1 LSKADA
7 ETTRMCILTREIRP
21 VEELIRFVVDPDG
34 IVVPDL
40 SRKLPGRGV
49 WLTATR
55 AHLAEAERKHIF
67 RKAFEADVSP
77 RPGLEA
83 EIVRLYAE
91 RALGALGLARKAGL
105 VVTGFAKVSSAIG
118 AGKAV
123 GILHASDASADGI
136 RKLQAMARHNR
147 SVVSDGSSF
156 TSAQLSLS
164 LGGTNV
170 IHAALLAGRP
180 SEIALQRIAALA
192 RLMSP
197 ATERASDSDPF
208 ERNAAHPAQPKT
220 A

>member
-1 LSKADA
+1 MAKEAA
-7 ETTRMCILTREIRP
+7 ETRRMCILTREIRP

-40 SRKLPGRGV
+40 SRKLPGHGV
-49 WLTATR
+49 WLTAER
-55 AHLAEAERKHIF
+55 ERLAEAERKHIF
-67 RKAFEADVSP
+67 RKAFAADVAP

-83 EIVRLYAE
+83 EIVRLYTE

-105 VVTGFAKVSSAIG
+105 VLTGFAKVSGAISS
-118 AGKAV
+118 GKAV
-123 GILHASDASADGI
+123 AVLHASDASADGI
-136 RKLQAMARHNR
+136 RKLQAMARHNP
-147 SVVSDGSSF
+147 SIFTDGERF

-180 SEIALQRIAALA
+180 SEIALQRIAALT

-197 ATERASDSDPF
+197 ATERASDNDPF
-208 ERNAAHPAQPKT
+208 ERNAADPAQPKT